1 MYCRAV
7 LSVRTNEMVK
17 YQKELF
23 LKIPS
28 LQVLRAI
35 AAWSV
40 VYHHYM
46 QIFYNFQ
53 SDSYIGKFFS
63 LRGNF
68 GVDLFFLLSGFV
80 MYLSASRPE
89 ATAGSFFLKRLFR
102 VVPAYY
108 FFTILAIAISVL
120 IPNEF
125 GFTKITPSSFFYS
138 LLFIPHENPS
148 GLGVFPYLTVGWT
161 LNCEILFYTI
171 LSLCIFLNKRSAIL
185 LCTISVAALP
195 LVLKYTTPTV
205 LSVMR
210 NHQIWQFLFGFWVA
224 KIYLDKNSIL
234 FKSKAS
240 GVMLF
245 VLASIMLSGV
255 VGYGSLQRTIA
266 AMAIILGFLIF
277 DEDFDCKNKILS
289 FIVRLGDYSYST
301 YLCHILVLCL
311 FLHFFGHNLTP
322 YQEVIILI
330 AISISI
336 YILSFYSYKII
347 ERARL
352 FTSIHKRLT
361 LRQS

>member
-1 MYCRAV
+1 M
-7 LSVRTNEMVK
+7 
-17 YQKELF
+17 
-23 LKIPS
+23 KISS
-28 LQVLRAI
+28 LQMLRAI

-53 SDSYIGKFFS
+53 SDSYIGSFFG

-89 ATAGSFFLKRLFR
+89 ATPWSFFLKRLLR

-108 FFTILAIAISVL
+108 FFTILAIVVSVL

-125 GFTKITPSSFFYS
+125 GFTKITTSSFFYS
-138 LLFIPHENPS
+138 ILFIPHENPS
-148 GLGVFPYLTVGWT
+148 GLGVFPFLTVGWT
-161 LNCEILFYTI
+161 LNYEILFYTI

-185 LCTISVAALP
+185 LCTISVAVLP
-195 LVLKYTTPTV
+195 LALKYTTPTV

-210 NHQIWQFLFGFWVA
+210 NHQIWQFLFGFLVA
-224 KIYLDKNSIL
+224 KIYLDNNYVL
-234 FKSKAS
+234 FKRKAS
-240 GVMLF
+240 GVFLF

-255 VGYGSLQRTIA
+255 IGYGSLQRTIA

-277 DEDFDCKNKILS
+277 DDVFDYKNKILS

-301 YLCHILVLCL
+301 YLSHILVLCL
-311 FLHFFGHNLTP
+311 FLHFFGHDLTAS
-322 YQEVIILI
+322 QEFLVLV

-347 ERARL
+347 ERAQL
-352 FTSIHKRLT
+352 FSSIHKRLT